1 MKNIIALTFLILIV
15 GCAPPALVKKE
26 ASSTLGKICLDLFS
40 CGMPGCYNYGNAP
53 DVNDGSS
60 AFAFV
65 NTKNGVNQTCGWAHA
80 SAVVDLKG
88 SWTPDETQELALQK
102 CEESKSRYLTPNDW
116 NKCEIY
122 AIGWNIVYKKK
133 TDVKV
138 KKSESVKQNQTV
150 TQTVSTREKRK
161 CVVNSDG
168 SYTGQYD
175 GSAVELI
182 YKAGTMSCKFLDEF
196 EVYPQNETKTATP
209 TPKVSID
216 DAKSQCSDIG
226 FKAGTEKFGECVLEL
241 NR

>member
-1 MKNIIALTFLILIV
+1 VVLYKRLLILSSLIFLISCTSVNKNNQIY
-15 GCAPPALVKKE
+15 GTYPPN
-26 ASSTLGKICLDLFS
+26 SST
-40 CGMPGCYNYGNAP
+40 
-53 DVNDGSS
+53 
-60 AFAFV
+60 
-65 NTKNGVNQTCGWAHA
+65 
-80 SAVVDLKG
+80 
-88 SWTPDETQELALQK
+88 
-102 CEESKSRYLTPNDW
+102 
-116 NKCEIY
+116 
-122 AIGWNIVYKKK
+122 
-133 TDVKV
+133 
-138 KKSESVKQNQTV
+138 
-150 TQTVSTREKRK
+150 EKRK

>member
-133 TDVKV
+133 TDVELKKPEVV
-138 KKSESVKQNQTV
+138 KPTPISEK
-150 TQTVSTREKRK
+150 
-161 CVVNSDG
+161 
-168 SYTGQYD
+168 
-175 GSAVELI
+175 I
-182 YKAGTMSCKFLDEF
+182 
-196 EVYPQNETKTATP
+196 

-216 DAKSQCSDIG
+216 DAKKQCSDIG
-226 FKAGTEKFGECVLEL
+226 FKAGTEKFGECVLKL